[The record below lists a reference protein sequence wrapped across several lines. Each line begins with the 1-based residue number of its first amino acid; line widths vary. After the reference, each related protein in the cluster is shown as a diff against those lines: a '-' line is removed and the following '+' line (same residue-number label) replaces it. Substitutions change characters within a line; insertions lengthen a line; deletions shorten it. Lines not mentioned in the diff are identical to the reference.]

1 MRSSNITVGVC
12 LLICL
17 TACSESAD
25 STDGANR
32 TTPTP
37 KVATPFPTR
46 PTPVAP
52 LQIGQEATWGG
63 GAPDPASG
71 TTVVLSYEQPVK
83 GARPPGDGLGVND
96 GVWAAVEVKV
106 CNKQGPDIS
115 SDQQPWSLAFAD
127 GTRTQTTGLNGGD
140 LPKPE
145 YPTLPTVVKA
155 GDCLRGKIPF
165 PVSKERRPTKIV
177 YQPASATTST
187 EWTVPPS

>member
-1 MRSSNITVGVC
+1 MRIRTITVGVC
-12 LLICL
+12 LLVCL
-17 TACSESAD
+17 TACAGPAD
-25 STDGANR
+25 STDGASR
-32 TTPTP
+32 VTPTP
-37 KVATPFPTR
+37 KAATPTPAS

-52 LQIGQEATWGG
+52 LQIGQELTWKD
-63 GAPDPASG
+63 GAHGASG
-71 TTVVLSYEQPVK
+71 TTVVLAYQQPAK
-83 GARPPGDGLGVND
+83 GSMPPGEGLGVD
-96 GVWAAVEVKV
+96 DAVWATVEVKV

-165 PVSKERRPTKIV
+165 PVSKDRRPTKII
-177 YQPASATTST
+177 YQSASALTST
-187 EWTVPPS
+187 EWAVPAS